1 MCSATKV
8 ISHADAMCA
17 FRAAA
22 QEGRIQRTPGNK
34 YSESWKVVEASMYTT
49 LNYFVLGAKHIM
61 LTVQKW
67 KEMNVCV
74 QLAVSFPCNSVPKP
88 RNDAFR
94 VCLHI

>member
-1 MCSATKV
+1 MSYHKIIITYSILGTFVFPANETPYFVCSVTYQEV

-22 QEGRIQRTPGNK
+22 QEGRIQRTPGKK

-61 LTVQKW
+61 L
-67 KEMNVCV
+67 
-74 QLAVSFPCNSVPKP
+74 
-88 RNDAFR
+88 
-94 VCLHI
+94 